1 MQSLLIAII
10 VLLGSLLAMVPVC
23 YFLRPNRK
31 HDVMQQAIG
40 DAPRLPRGGYAAM
53 DERAPIEA
61 ERPS

>member
-23 YFLRPNRK
+23 YFLRPDRK
-31 HDVMQQAIG
+31 GDVMLQAVG

-53 DERAPIEA
+53 DEQAPIA
-61 ERPS
+61 GKRPS